1 MIKDGDNVEFLIGYV
16 LIAVILL
23 CMGFE
28 LVQIGMFTL
37 ALVGVFIVLIGLF
50 FSICMVFLIL
60 SRPADAVFTEF
71 DEERKFPVAVYR
83 INGED
88 VPNMFPSEMIM
99 RNKLYVPG
107 KAIRLLYCKPRR
119 AAIDKNALIT
129 MIAGSVIFIP
139 GGVFSAIAL
148 VEFVKGFFVH

>member
-1 MIKDGDNVEFLIGYV
+1 MEFLIGYV

-23 CMGFE
+23 FMGFE

-37 ALVGVFIVLIGLF
+37 ALLGVFIVLIGVF
-50 FSICMVFLIL
+50 FAVCVVFLIM
-60 SRPADAVFTEF
+60 SRPASAVFVRF
-71 DEERKFPVAVYR
+71 DEERKFPVAVYK
-83 INGED
+83 INGDD

-99 RNKLYVPG
+99 RDKIYVPN
-107 KAIRLLYCKPRR
+107 KEIRLLYCKPRR
-119 AAIDKNALIT
+119 AVIDKNALIT

-148 VEFVKGFFVH
+148 VSFVKGFFVH

>member
-1 MIKDGDNVEFLIGYV
+1 MEFLIGYL

-23 CMGFE
+23 FMGFE

-37 ALVGVFIVLIGLF
+37 ALIGVFIVLIGVF
-50 FSICMVFLIL
+50 FAVCVVFLIM
-60 SRPADAVFTEF
+60 SRPASGVFVKF
-71 DEERKFPVAVYR
+71 DEDRKFPVAVYK

-99 RNKLYVPG
+99 KNKIYVPN
-107 KAIRLLYCKPRR
+107 KEIRLLYCKPRR

-139 GGVFSAIAL
+139 AGVFSAIAL